1 MGAMSE
7 LAIVMDELRDTAA
20 EVAAQTRAL
29 VRCPIH
35 GDVLMNNCD
44 DDALQGAYKLAN
56 SKMTKGEIELP
67 MGLTRRDLT
76 DAIKEAVEEG
86 EVECPR
92 CANLF
97 SDD

>member
-1 MGAMSE
+1 MGAMAQ
-7 LAIVMDELRDTAA
+7 LAIVIDELHDTAA

-35 GDVLMNNCD
+35 GDVLINNCD
-44 DDALQGAYKLAN
+44 DDALQGAYKLGN
-56 SKMTKGEIELP
+56 FLVTKGEIELP

-76 DAIKEAVEEG
+76 DAIKDAVENG
-86 EVECPR
+86 EVDCPR

-97 SDD
+97 KDD